1 MRMVRLLK
9 TQLII
14 LNQLGLIIKGEKK
27 VNEKFLGKILHFD
40 DKLNIFT
47 IRADFLDPDKKQF
60 LYELFQSG
68 KTFSFWFKKQ
78 YKESKTKKQINTY
91 FMLLGQIL
99 TKSDIYPTK
108 EAVSALDKYIME
120 NLWPCK
126 TLHIYDQE
134 LPIPPSKAD
143 LNIEEFAELIQ
154 IILDA
159 YSELN
164 LGIESID

>member
-1 MRMVRLLK
+1 
-9 TQLII
+9 
-14 LNQLGLIIKGEKK
+14 
-27 VNEKFLGKILHFD
+27 
-40 DKLNIFT
+40 
-47 IRADFLDPDKKQF
+47 
-60 LYELFQSG
+60 
-68 KTFSFWFKKQ
+68 
-78 YKESKTKKQINTY
+78 
-91 FMLLGQIL
+91 MLLTQIL

-108 EAVSALDKYIME
+108 EAVGALDKYIME

-159 YSELN
+159 YSALELV
-164 LGIESID
+164 IKPID